1 MGSLAASNLLWT
13 ELLPDF
19 GPLQNIVAGITI
31 PLDPKHYLNKGKLKF
46 PDDVGL
52 YTEMDYGEQVN
63 VVCTVSAGN
72 EQDQSSKYV
81 QG

>member
-1 MGSLAASNLLWT
+1 MGSLATSNLLWT

-31 PLDPKHYLNKGKLKF
+31 PIDPKHYLNRGKPKF
-46 PDDVGL
+46 PDNVQL
-52 YTEMDYGEQVN
+52 YTEMDYGDKVN
-63 VVCTVSAGN
+63 VVCMASSGN
-72 EQDQSSKYV
+72 EQDQSSKFV